1 MRALVDWLKIFAPH
15 FHWTT
20 QKTIGQHRK
29 LGRSS
34 PFHSLAVPSSYFRSI
49 TLCFICPEITLG
61 SHVFSELL
69 CDCFGLAC
77 VHFLI
82 GSKCSRHI
90 FIGQRTKLGAGSL
103 SYSPAVPSSYFR
115 SITLCFICPE
125 ITLGSHVFSELLY
138 DFCTGFV
145 CEPHNNPADFFMD
158 VIIECEA
165 SQRDGLVVS
174 SGT

>member
-1 MRALVDWLKIFAPH
+1 MRSSVLIEICRSFRDCFGLARVHLLIGSKFSRHIF
-15 FHWTT
+15 
-20 QKTIGQHRK
+20 IGQRRK

-34 PFHSLAVPSSYFRSI
+34 PFH
-49 TLCFICPEITLG
+49 
-61 SHVFSELL
+61 
-69 CDCFGLAC
+69 
-77 VHFLI
+77 
-82 GSKCSRHI
+82 
-90 FIGQRTKLGAGSL
+90 
-103 SYSPAVPSSYFR
+103 SPAVPSSYFR

-174 SGT
+174 SGTESSPCLFFPNLFPRFPAVWSRFALVFDFIL